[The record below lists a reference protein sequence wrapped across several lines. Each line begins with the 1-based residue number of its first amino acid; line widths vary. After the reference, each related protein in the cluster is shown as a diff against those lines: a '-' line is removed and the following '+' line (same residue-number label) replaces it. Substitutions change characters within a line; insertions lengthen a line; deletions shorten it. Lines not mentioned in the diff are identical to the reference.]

1 MSTRDGGTGRS
12 GLVGDL
18 VTLLADA
25 RAAAPDRSAATA
37 VDEIAGRLAEPLR
50 VAIAGKVKAGKS
62 TLLNALVGDRLAPT
76 DSRECTRVVTWYR
89 DAHTYR
95 VEAFGRGGTSRQV
108 PFRRRDGE
116 LEIDLGTDSVDDID
130 RLVVWWPSSRLADV
144 TLIDTPGIGSITTD
158 MSARTYSFLTA
169 DEDEPAAADAV
180 LYLVRHLHNTDV
192 RFLEAFHDDEMV
204 RSTPVNAIGV
214 LSRAD
219 EIGSCR
225 LNAMETAAR
234 VAERYGEDARVR
246 QLCRSVIPVAGLLA
260 EAGATLREQDFRA
273 IATLA
278 ADRDHDPGALA
289 LTADRF
295 VLPDLGTA
303 VPAEHRR
310 LLLGRLGLFGVRLAL
325 DLVRTGRAGTGPELA
340 SALIA
345 ASGIGDL
352 QGALRSQLTGRSQ
365 PLKARSA
372 LAAFTSLLR
381 ARPWPDGDRFAV
393 RAEMIAANAHEIAE
407 VRLLTDLWLGELTL
421 RNEAQA
427 ADLERLLGAHGVQP
441 AERLGLDAAST
452 PAELGQAAVA
462 ARQRWSQIAEHPM
475 SSIPVKAA
483 ARGAVR
489 TSEGILAAL
498 AATPGPTAGA
508 GAVREPADRSTR
520 SPG

>member
-1 MSTRDGGTGRS
+1 MTSVRAPGPGRT
-12 GLVGDL
+12 GLVDDL
-18 VTLLADA
+18 IALLDDT
-25 RAAAPDRSAATA
+25 RAAAPDRSAVAA
-37 VDEIAGRLAEPLR
+37 VDEIVGRLNEPLR

-95 VEAFGRGGTSRQV
+95 VEAFAHDGSSRQC

-116 LEIDLGTDSVDDID
+116 LEIDLGATTVDDLD
-130 RLVVWWPSSRLADV
+130 RLVVWWPSSRLAEV

-169 DEDEPAAADAV
+169 DEEEPSAADAV

-204 RSTPVNAIGV
+204 RSSPVNAIGV

-225 LNAMETAAR
+225 LNAMDTAAR
-234 VAERYGEDARVR
+234 VAERYGEDARIR

-260 EAGATLREQDFRA
+260 EAGATLREHDFRA
-273 IATLA
+273 VATLA
-278 ADRDHDPGALA
+278 ADRDHDPVELA
-289 LTADRF
+289 LTVDRF
-295 VLPDLGTA
+295 VAPDLGTA
-303 VPAEHRR
+303 VPVEHRR
-310 LLLGRLGLFGVRLAL
+310 TLLGRLGLFGVRLAL
-325 DLVRTGRAGTGPELA
+325 DLVRTGRATTGPELA
-340 SALIA
+340 SRLIA
-345 ASGIGDL
+345 ASGITEL
-352 QGALRSQLTGRSQ
+352 HAALHSQLTGRSQ

-372 LAAFTSLLR
+372 LTALNALLR
-381 ARPWPDGDRFAV
+381 TRPWPDGERLAV
-393 RAEMIAANAHEIAE
+393 RAEMIAANAHEIVE

-427 ADLERLLGAHGVQP
+427 ADLERLLGAHGVSP
-441 AERLGLDAAST
+441 ADRLGLDGEAT

-462 ARQRWSQIAEHPM
+462 ARQRWSQVAEHPM

-498 AATPGPTAGA
+498 AAA
-508 GAVREPADRSTR
+508 REAASGSGVGREAANMRPR
-520 SPG
+520 P